1 MLRIRLLGELEL
13 RWDDAPARSL
23 ESGRAESLLA
33 YLLLHRSAPQQRQHL
48 AFLLW
53 PDSAE
58 AQYVNLFHHIGQFL
72 TAAGGDWRHVVRI
85 TFFVPDIAFRD
96 ACNPIWVEHF
106 PDPASRP
113 ARHTQVV
120 SGSKLA
126 TCEFIAY
133 IDD

>member
-1 MLRIRLLGELEL
+1 MPRQSIDIASFTHANPIPGASRLGPLLVSSVI
-13 RWDDAPARSL
+13 A
-23 ESGRAESLLA
+23 GRDPGS
-33 YLLLHRSAPQQRQHL
+33 STV
-48 AFLLW
+48 

-106 PDPASRP
+106 PDAASRP
-113 ARHTQVV
+113 ARHTQVI